1 MAYKRKD
8 AFYERA
14 KQAGYRSRA
23 AYKLA
28 ELDDRYRLMRR
39 GDRVLDLGAWP
50 GGWLQVAAAR
60 CGREGTIIGVD
71 TATID
76 PLGLVNVRTIAASV
90 LDPAFERHLAAVAP
104 DRFDVLL
111 SDLAPKLT
119 GVRATDEA
127 RARELAEAALTV
139 AERILRPGGRMLMK
153 LFMGEETRPIVE
165 RARARFRTVK
175 LTKPEATR
183 RGSMEMYL
191 IALEHRAPQSDGAS

>member
-28 ELDDRYRLMRR
+28 ELDDRYRLIRR
-39 GDRVLDLGAWP
+39 GDRVLDVGAWP

-60 CGREGTIIGVD
+60 CGGEGIVIGVD
-71 TATID
+71 TEPIE
-76 PLGLVNVRTIAASV
+76 PLGLANVRIIAASV
-90 LDPAFERHLAAVAP
+90 LDGALAERLAAVGP
-104 DRFDVLL
+104 DRFDVFL

-119 GVRATDEA
+119 GVRATDEV
-127 RARELAEAALTV
+127 RARELAESATAL
-139 AERILRPGGRMLMK
+139 AERLLRPGGRMLMK

-165 RARARFRTVK
+165 RIRARFRTVK

-191 IALEHRAPQSDGAS
+191 IALDHLASGSSGAA